1 MAKDH
6 KANLHTQIICET
18 GTLGAEASLCS
29 VRHQPKKDHRK
40 QGLRR
45 GAYIR
50 GYVVKQIKLEKE
62 EEEEKNPTK
71 ITTFLKKQEI
81 SLVEEDIAKK
91 TVL

>member
-1 MAKDH
+1 M
-6 KANLHTQIICET
+6 
-18 GTLGAEASLCS
+18 
-29 VRHQPKKDHRK
+29 
-40 QGLRR
+40 
-45 GAYIR
+45 
-50 GYVVKQIKLEKE
+50 KQIKIEKE